1 MGQIPESGEKEDAV
15 DELGDR
21 SQDALPADGAQQE
34 FSRRDFL
41 KKAAGVALAVPA
53 AGALV
58 GSAAAAPRVRVGEL
72 AQPFAG
78 VTLSFA
84 KAPHGNDEKQV
95 VAKLLAP
102 FEKQTGIKIVHTI
115 VPWNV
120 EGATYAT
127 NYAGPNPFDVSYQTS
142 TDLTGLGT
150 KGVLEVLNSPQWFNA
165 ASFASTKAKYIAN
178 TIKKSTY
185 KGKLYGLP
193 CIIGGTVVY
202 YNKDLL
208 AKAGVTKI
216 PTNTTELAGA
226 AAQVMKNGGSGVWG
240 YQVPM
245 TNKDFNW
252 YFQYHNIHNRGVDII
267 SPDGNSVTFT
277 KPGNAQALQAEVDLF
292 LKSKSAPPVG
302 QYDREAGV
310 SLFKAGR
317 IAFIHDEP
325 LRLPVF
331 RGENLSFKWDFIEPL
346 GAPGGKRTIFS
357 TTGHWVMASKSKN
370 KEAAWELIKFLASP
384 AFANEFGSHYGWA
397 PVRSDVDTAK
407 GDAQVKRINQYV
419 LSSWDGLP
427 TGPKMAQLTDVY
439 GQAIEAAATGNKSVA
454 AALAKAQKDGTAI
467 LKS

>member
-1 MGQIPESGEKEDAV
+1 V

-21 SQDALPADGAQQE
+21 REEALPADGARSE
-34 FSRRDFL
+34 FSRREFL
-41 KKAAGVALAVPA
+41 RGAAGVALALPA
-53 AGALV
+53 AGALA
-58 GSAAAAPRVRVGEL
+58 GAAAAARKIRVGEN
-72 AQPFAG
+72 AQPYAG
-78 VTLSFA
+78 VTLQFA
-84 KAPHGNDEKQV
+84 KAPFGNDEKDV
-95 VAKLLAP
+95 ISKLLAP
-102 FEKQTGIKIVHTI
+102 FEKATGIKVVHTI

-150 KGVLEVLNSPQWFNA
+150 KGVLEVLSTSKWLNA
-165 ASFASTKAKYIAN
+165 PSFASTKAKYIPN
-178 TIKKSTY
+178 TLKKSTY
-185 KGKLYGLP
+185 QGKLYGLP

-216 PTNTTELAGA
+216 PENTTQLRAA
-226 AAQVMKNGGSGVWG
+226 AAQVMQKGGSGNWG

-252 YFQYHNIHNRGVDII
+252 YFQYHNIHNWGVDII
-267 SPDGNSVTFT
+267 SPDGQSVTFT
-277 KPGNAQALQAEVDLF
+277 KPGNVAALQGEVNLF
-292 LKSKSAPPVG
+292 LKDKSAPPVG

-317 IAFIHDEP
+317 IAFLHDEP

-331 RGENLSFKWDFIEPL
+331 RSEKLPFKWDFV
-346 GAPGGKRTIFS
+346 APMAAPNGKRSIFS

-370 KEAAWELIKFLASP
+370 QGAAWELVKFLASP
-384 AFANEFGSHYGWA
+384 AFANEFGAHYGWA
-397 PVRSDVDTAK
+397 PVRSDVHTDK
-407 GDAQVKRINQYV
+407 GDPQVKRINHYV
-419 LSSWDGLP
+419 LTSWDGLP

-439 GQAIEAAATGNKSVA
+439 GQAIEAAATGNKSA
-454 AALAKAQKDGTAI
+454 SAALAKAQKDGTTI

>member
-1 MGQIPESGEKEDAV
+1 V
-15 DELGDR
+15 DELGER
-21 SQDALPADGAQQE
+21 SQDGLPADGAQPE

-58 GSAAAAPRVRVGEL
+58 GSAAAASRIRVGSQ

-78 VTLSFA
+78 VTLQFA
-84 KAPHGNDEKQV
+84 KAPFGNDEKDV
-95 VAKLLAP
+95 IAKLLAP
-102 FEKQTGIKIVHTI
+102 FEKQTGIKVVHTI
-115 VPWNV
+115 VPWTV

-150 KGVLEVLNSPQWFNA
+150 KGVLEVLNTSKWLDAPA
-165 ASFASTKAKYIAN
+165 FASTKKKFIPN

-185 KGKLYGLP
+185 QGKLYGLP

-208 AKAGVTKI
+208 AKAGVKSV
-216 PTNTTELAGA
+216 PTNTTQLAAA

-252 YFQYHNIHNRGVDII
+252 YFQYHNIHNWGAEII
-267 SPDGNSVTFT
+267 SPDGKSVTF
-277 KPGNAQALQAEVDLF
+277 KAPGNAHALQAEVNMF
-292 LKSKSAPPVG
+292 LKDKSAPPVG
-302 QYDREAGV
+302 QYSRDDGV
-310 SLFKAGR
+310 ALFKAGR
-317 IAFIHDEP
+317 IAFLHDEP

-331 RGENLSFKWDFIEPL
+331 RSEKLPFKWDFA
-346 GAPGGKRTIFS
+346 APMAAPSGKRTIFS
-357 TTGHWVMASKSKN
+357 TTGHWVMAAKSKN
-370 KEAAWELIKFLASP
+370 QAAAWELVKFLSSP
-384 AFANEFGSHYGWA
+384 AFANEFGAHYGWA
-397 PVRSDVDTAK
+397 PVRSDVNTSK
-407 GDAQVKRINQYV
+407 GDAQVDRINKYV
-419 LSSWDGLP
+419 LTTWDGLP

-439 GQAIEAAATGNKSVA
+439 GQAIEAAATGNKSVQ
-454 AALAKAQKDGTAI
+454 AALAKAQSDGSAI
-467 LKS
+467 LKA

>member
-1 MGQIPESGEKEDAV
+1 V
-15 DELGDR
+15 DELGEH
-21 SQDALPADGAQQE
+21 SEDALPADGAQPE

-58 GSAAAAPRVRVGEL
+58 GSAAAAPRIRVGET
-72 AQPFAG
+72 AQPYAG
-78 VTLSFA
+78 VTLTFA
-84 KAPHGNDEKQV
+84 KAPHGNDEKDV

-102 FEKQTGIKIVHTI
+102 FEKKTGIKIVHTI
-115 VPWNV
+115 VPWNT

-127 NYAGPNPFDVSYQTS
+127 NYAGPDPFDVSYQTS

-150 KGVLEVLNSPQWFNA
+150 KGVLEVLNTSKWLNA
-165 ASFASTKAKYIAN
+165 PSFASTKAKYIPN

-185 KGKLYGLP
+185 QGKLYGLP

-208 AKAGVTKI
+208 SKAGVTKV
-216 PTNTTELAGA
+216 PENTTQLRAA
-226 AAQVMKNGGSGVWG
+226 AAQVMQKGGSGVWG

-252 YFQYHNIHNRGVDII
+252 YFQYHNIHNWGVDII
-267 SPDGNSVTFT
+267 SPDGQSVTFT
-277 KPGNAQALQAEVDLF
+277 KPGNVAALQAEVNLF
-292 LKSKSAPPVG
+292 LKDKSAPPVG

-317 IAFIHDEP
+317 VAFLHDEP

-331 RGENLSFKWDFIEPL
+331 RQEKLPFAWDFVAPM
-346 GAPGGKRTIFS
+346 GAPGRKRTIFS
-357 TTGHWVMASKSKN
+357 TTGHWVMASKGKN
-370 KEAAWELIKFLASP
+370 KDAAWELVKFLASP
-384 AFANEFGSHYGWA
+384 AFANEFGAHYGWA
-397 PVRSDVDTAK
+397 PVRRDVDTAK
-407 GDAQVKRINQYV
+407 GDPQVKRINSYV
-419 LSSWDGLP
+419 LTGWDGLP

-454 AALAKAQKDGTAI
+454 AALAKAQKDGNTI

>member
-1 MGQIPESGEKEDAV
+1 M
-15 DELGDR
+15 DELGER
-21 SQDALPADGAQQE
+21 SDDALPADGAQPE
-34 FSRRDFL
+34 FSRREFL
-41 KKAAGVALAVPA
+41 KKAAGVALAAPA

-58 GSAAAAPRVRVGEL
+58 GSAAAAPRVRVGET
-72 AQPFAG
+72 AQPYAG
-78 VTLSFA
+78 VTLTFA
-84 KAPHGNDEKQV
+84 KAPHGNDEKDV

-102 FEKQTGIKIVHTI
+102 FEKKTGIKIVHTI
-115 VPWNV
+115 VPWNT

-150 KGVLEVLNSPQWFNA
+150 KGVLEVLNTSQWFDA
-165 ASFASTKAKYIAN
+165 SSFASTKAKYIPN
-178 TIKKSTY
+178 TITKSTY

-208 AKAGVTKI
+208 SKAGVTKI
-216 PTNTTELAGA
+216 PENTTQLRAA
-226 AAQVMKNGGSGVWG
+226 AAQVMQKGGSGNWG

-252 YFQYHNIHNRGVDII
+252 YFQYHNIHNWGVDII

-277 KPGNAQALQAEVDLF
+277 KPGNVAALQAEVNLF
-292 LKSKSAPPVG
+292 LKDKSAPPVG
-302 QYDREAGV
+302 QYAREDGV

-317 IAFIHDEP
+317 IAFLHDEP

-331 RGENLSFKWDFIEPL
+331 RSEKLPFAWDFVAPM
-346 GAPGGKRTIFS
+346 GAPGRKRTIFS

-370 KEAAWELIKFLASP
+370 KAAAWELVKFLASP

-397 PVRSDVDTAK
+397 PVRRDVDTAK
-407 GDAQVKRINQYV
+407 GDPQVKRINAYV
-419 LSSWDGLP
+419 LAGWDGLP

-454 AALAKAQKDGTAI
+454 AALAKAQKDGTTI